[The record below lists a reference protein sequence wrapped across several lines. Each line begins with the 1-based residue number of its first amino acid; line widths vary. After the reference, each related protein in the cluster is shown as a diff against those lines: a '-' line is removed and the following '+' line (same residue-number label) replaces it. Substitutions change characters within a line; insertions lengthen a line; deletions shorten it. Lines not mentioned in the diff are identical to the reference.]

1 MVLPCWISACEGR
14 ENWIDPRNLEE
25 TGRDTTLPDD
35 NKIEIL
41 LWDRHRAEREL
52 IREMLSSI
60 GCNVTAVPDE
70 QECLRKFRERNYKL
84 VIFDQGLPDL
94 DVRGF
99 VDDLGEIDEL
109 TPVAMMATLDVE
121 FYEEKYGDSN
131 IDFLIVKPFELA
143 QLRNLVEEAVELCER
158 LERTA

>member
-1 MVLPCWISACEGR
+1 
-14 ENWIDPRNLEE
+14 
-25 TGRDTTLPDD
+25 
-35 NKIEIL
+35 
-41 LWDRHRAEREL
+41 
-52 IREMLSSI
+52 MLTKV
-60 GCNVTAVPDE
+60 GCNVTAVRDE
-70 QECLRKFRERNYKL
+70 YECLRKFGERKYNL
-84 VIFDQGLPDL
+84 VIFDQNLPDL

-143 QLRNLVEEAVELCER
+143 QLRNLVEEAMSLCQR
-158 LERTA
+158 LKGTT

>member
-1 MVLPCWISACEGR
+1 LP
-14 ENWIDPRNLEE
+14 NDK
-25 TGRDTTLPDD
+25 
-35 NKIEIL
+35 KIEIL
-41 LWDRHRAEREL
+41 LWDRHRTEREL
-52 IREMLSSI
+52 IKEMLTKV
-60 GCNVTAVPDE
+60 GCNVTAVRDE
-70 QECLRKFRERNYKL
+70 YECLRKFGERKYNL
-84 VIFDQGLPDL
+84 VIFDQNLPDL

-143 QLRNLVEEAVELCER
+143 QLRNLVEEAMNLCQR
-158 LERTA
+158 LKGTA

>member
-1 MVLPCWISACEGR
+1 
-14 ENWIDPRNLEE
+14 
-25 TGRDTTLPDD
+25 
-35 NKIEIL
+35 
-41 LWDRHRAEREL
+41 
-52 IREMLSSI
+52 MLTKV
-60 GCNVTAVPDE
+60 GCNVTAVRDE
-70 QECLRKFRERNYKL
+70 YECLRKFGERKYNL
-84 VIFDQGLPDL
+84 VIFDQSLPDL

-143 QLRNLVEEAVELCER
+143 QLRNLVEEAMNLCQR
-158 LERTA
+158 LKGTA

>member
-1 MVLPCWISACEGR
+1 MP
-14 ENWIDPRNLEE
+14 ND
-25 TGRDTTLPDD
+25 
-35 NKIEIL
+35 KQIEIL
-41 LWDRHRAEREL
+41 LWDRHRTEREL
-52 IREMLSSI
+52 IREMLTKI
-60 GCNVTAVPDE
+60 GCKVTAVRDE
-70 QECLRKFRERNYKL
+70 QECLRKFRARKYNL

-143 QLRNLVEEAVELCER
+143 QLRNLVEEAMR
-158 LERTA
+158 LRQRLKGTA

>member
-1 MVLPCWISACEGR
+1 MP
-14 ENWIDPRNLEE
+14 NDK
-25 TGRDTTLPDD
+25 
-35 NKIEIL
+35 KIEIL
-41 LWDRHRAEREL
+41 LWDRHRTEREL
-52 IREMLSSI
+52 IKEMLTKV
-60 GCNVTAVPDE
+60 GCNVTAVRDE
-70 QECLRKFRERNYKL
+70 HECLRKFGDRKYNL
-84 VIFDQGLPDL
+84 VIFDQDLPDL

-143 QLRNLVEEAVELCER
+143 QLRNLVEEAMNLCQR
-158 LERTA
+158 LKGTA

>member
-1 MVLPCWISACEGR
+1 MP
-14 ENWIDPRNLEE
+14 ND
-25 TGRDTTLPDD
+25 
-35 NKIEIL
+35 KQIEIL
-41 LWDRHRAEREL
+41 LWDRNRTEREL
-52 IREMLSSI
+52 IREMLTTI
-60 GCNVTAVPDE
+60 GCNVTAVRDE
-70 QECLRKFRERNYKL
+70 QDCLSKFRARKYNL

-94 DVRGF
+94 DVREF

-143 QLRNLVEEAVELCER
+143 QLRSLVEEAMNLCQR
-158 LERTA
+158 LKGTA

>member
-1 MVLPCWISACEGR
+1 MP
-14 ENWIDPRNLEE
+14 NDK
-25 TGRDTTLPDD
+25 
-35 NKIEIL
+35 KIEIL
-41 LWDRHRAEREL
+41 LWDRHRTERDL
-52 IREMLSSI
+52 IEEMLTKI
-60 GCNVTAVPDE
+60 GCNVAAVRDE
-70 QECLRKFRERNYKL
+70 HECLRKFRDQKYNL
-84 VIFDQGLPDL
+84 VIFDQDLPDL

-143 QLRNLVEEAVELCER
+143 QLRNLVEEAMRLCQR
-158 LERTA
+158 LKGTT

>member
-1 MVLPCWISACEGR
+1 MS
-14 ENWIDPRNLEE
+14 
-25 TGRDTTLPDD
+25 DD
-35 NKIEIL
+35 KKIEIL
-41 LWDRHRAEREL
+41 LWDGHRTEREL
-52 IREMLSSI
+52 IREMLTKV
-60 GCNVTAVPDE
+60 GCNVTAVRDE
-70 QECLRKFRERNYKL
+70 QECLRKFSARKYNL

-99 VDDLGEIDEL
+99 VADLGEIDEL

-143 QLRNLVEEAVELCER
+143 QLRNLVEEAMSLCQR
-158 LERTA
+158 LKGTV

>member
-1 MVLPCWISACEGR
+1 MP
-14 ENWIDPRNLEE
+14 NDK
-25 TGRDTTLPDD
+25 
-35 NKIEIL
+35 KIEIL
-41 LWDRHRAEREL
+41 LWDRHRTEREL
-52 IREMLSSI
+52 IREMLTKI
-60 GCNVTAVPDE
+60 GCNVTAVRDE
-70 QECLRKFRERNYKL
+70 RECLRKFSAKKYNL
-84 VIFDQGLPDL
+84 VIFDQDLPDL

-143 QLRNLVEEAVELCER
+143 QLRNLVEEAMKLCQR
-158 LERTA
+158 LKGTA

>member
-1 MVLPCWISACEGR
+1 MP
-14 ENWIDPRNLEE
+14 NDK
-25 TGRDTTLPDD
+25 
-35 NKIEIL
+35 KIEIL
-41 LWDRHRAEREL
+41 LWDRHRTERDL
-52 IREMLSSI
+52 IEEMLTKI
-60 GCNVTAVPDE
+60 GCNVTAVRDE
-70 QECLRKFRERNYKL
+70 HECLRKFRDRKYNL
-84 VIFDQGLPDL
+84 VIFDQDLPDL

-143 QLRNLVEEAVELCER
+143 QLRNLVEEAMSLCQR
-158 LERTA
+158 LKGTT